1 MEAFLNLPFLF
12 PPAEFQQ
19 LQHGTAPQLQHGNA
33 PKLQH
38 GNRTKLAAW
47 NCTKL
52 AAWNC
57 TKIAAWD
64 CTKIAA
70 WDCTKLAAW
79 NCTIPTPCPNF
90 AAWDCTKIAAWD
102 CTISTPWF
110 YITFRQGV
118 TRTHKHILNIS
129 HHIWALRP
137 KCSGLVKIKLL
148 VDHSAGS
155 LHRLG
160 KHQSESPSTQRI
172 CPTVP
177 T

>member
-19 LQHGTAPQLQHGNA
+19 LQHWTAPQFQHGTA

-70 WDCTKLAAW
+70 WDCTKLAALKR
-79 NCTIPTPCPNF
+79 
-90 AAWDCTKIAAWD
+90 TKTAAWD

-118 TRTHKHILNIS
+118 TRTHKNILNIS